1 MQQRIDIRLGTR
13 WNLNTNTPII
23 CNVIYLQIIG
33 WHLNFECYFSSENE
47 KDNSRNLCGGM
58 MAVGEELRD
67 GSRAFRPRRRHVTN
81 RRRVQ

>member
-1 MQQRIDIRLGTR
+1 MQ
-13 WNLNTNTPII
+13 TNTPII

-58 MAVGEELRD
+58 MAVVMNCETEVEHFEPADVMERTTVEFNYLYGIGR
-67 GSRAFRPRRRHVTN
+67 
-81 RRRVQ
+81 